1 MKKQGASDV
10 IEGTKHTLG
19 LTFLWGGMWAGHP
32 EGDVVGEKKR
42 ASGGVVK
49 LSTIVI
55 LNAANSRG
63 KLGLHKGKKVR

>member
-1 MKKQGASDV
+1 
-10 IEGTKHTLG
+10 
-19 LTFLWGGMWAGHP
+19 MWAGHP